1 MYVTV
6 DGEHLWS
13 IFTDARAPNGLYRGG
28 GNTKSAKMTRMEGGK
43 ETVREADFTIQWD
56 KGTNEY
62 VVYPNPT
69 KGLSFSNSIERLKDI
84 PVEGKVWLFPRN
96 KDLPKGLVMNYKTFD
111 HPLLNVKEKMSLPT
125 LIEKLKEMEALMHNT
140 GVKI

>member
-13 IFTDARAPNGLYRGG
+13 IFTDTAASDGLYRGG
-28 GNTKSAKMTRMEGGK
+28 GNTTSAKMTKLEGGK

-56 KGTNEY
+56 KGANEY
-62 VVYPNPT
+62 MVYPNPN
-69 KGLSFSNSIERLKDI
+69 KGLSFSNSIQRLKDI
-84 PVEGKVWLFPRN
+84 PVEGKVWLFPRT
-96 KDLPKGLVMNYKTFD
+96 KKLPAGLVINYKTFEP
-111 HPLLNVKEKMSLPT
+111 PLLNVKEKMSVPT
-125 LIEKLKEMEALMHNT
+125 LIDKLKEMETLMHNT